1 MNPIM
6 VPVFIRSHVRGFVTL
21 FGEGF
26 SCDGGRLRA
35 GEPMRLRA
43 GMSCIVR
50 ADAVLE
56 NDPSDTGKSRPLRSM
71 SG

>member
-1 MNPIM
+1 M
-6 VPVFIRSHVRGFVTL
+6 VPVFIGSYVQGFVTL
-21 FGEGF
+21 FGEGS
-26 SCDGGRLRA
+26 SCDGRRLRA
-35 GEPMRLRA
+35 GEPMKLRA